1 MPGRSSDLFRNRCAF
16 PALSVPVAKATEHI
30 LRIVRAVV
38 SGNGGRLRGL
48 RAARHKTNAST
59 HREPAEPNDRYPDPG
74 TYSSGNCCR
83 FSRHSLLIPC
93 ATMGTDAGAKVCLI
107 FGGCNKVLQIFSTAT
122 PRPAPERIPSTATKH
137 ISTFLHRASHYG
149 LACNL
154 GNKYPVYIKI
164 YVIVNS
170 ETLLLLNYIYEC
182 QTKCKSCFNRCL
194 EEQSLDVM
202 RKCLKVTVECANVCE
217 LTASSIMF
225 EGDFSPEMLDICIS
239 SCEACRI
246 ECSTHNNIYCAE
258 CAAMCGECSEA
269 CRKYIRENILHPVY
283 P

>member
-1 MPGRSSDLFRNRCAF
+1 MCCKF
-16 PALSVPVAKATEHI
+16 SVPPRPD
-30 LRIVRAVV
+30 L
-38 SGNGGRLRGL
+38 LP
-48 RAARHKTNAST
+48 NAS
-59 HREPAEPNDRYPDPG
+59 HRRLPNTSPL
-74 TYSSGNCCR
+74 SS
-83 FSRHSLLIPC
+83 
-93 ATMGTDAGAKVCLI
+93 AT
-107 FGGCNKVLQIFSTAT
+107 
-122 PRPAPERIPSTATKH
+122 
-137 ISTFLHRASHYG
+137 ASHCG

-202 RKCLKVTVECANVCE
+202 RKCLKLTVECANVCE

-225 EGDFSPEMLDICIS
+225 EGDFSPEMLEICIS